1 MSNYQLQDEKE
12 SQMSGQR
19 TCILR
24 RTNILRMSTKLFIVF
39 NFGTPQSSYPQCNL
53 GINVEILTSNL
64 AIKARRNNAF

>member
-24 RTNILRMSTKLFIVF
+24 MSTKLFIVF
-39 NFGTPQSSYPQCNL
+39 NFGTPHSSYPQCNL